1 MRGKQLLIG
10 LFSVGAMLST
20 ASACARTNEL
30 GGDVAPESGVGV
42 QVKNNNF
49 LDMDVYA
56 VSDGMPTRLGT
67 VTGNS
72 SRSFVIDP
80 SFATQDLRIV
90 ATPIGGN
97 GRAGTGAV
105 LASPGQTIVF
115 TIGST
120 LASSSVYVR

>member
-10 LFSVGAMLST
+10 LFSLGATLST
-20 ASACARTNEL
+20 ASACTHTKEL
-30 GGDVAPESGVGV
+30 GGDVAPESAIGV

-56 VSDGMPTRLGT
+56 VAEGMPTRLGT

-80 SFATQDLRIV
+80 SFATRDLRII

-120 LASSSVYVR
+120 LSSSSVYVR

>member
-1 MRGKQLLIG
+1 MRGKQILIG
-10 LFSVGAMLST
+10 LFSVGALCST
-20 ASACARTNEL
+20 ATACARSNEL
-30 GGDVAPESGVGV
+30 GGDSAPENGIGVT
-42 QVKNNNF
+42 VKNNNF

-56 VSDGMPTRLGT
+56 IADGFPSRLGT

-72 SRSFVIDP
+72 SRSFVIDR
-80 SFATQDLRIV
+80 SFGTQDLRIV

-105 LASPGQTIVF
+105 LASAGRTIVF

-120 LASSSVYVR
+120 LSNSTVSVR